1 MQVSDDDKQ
10 SQTDLTAYYAVYE
23 LHHGRI
29 EWLGEHIRRSNFE
42 ISPLVARKI
51 LDLIEQADEECSFE
65 LRLAR
70 RSDLPPAQKDAFA
83 KRVRNL
89 EMAVEVAKRGGFER
103 AQNKRACHDV
113 GKLPKYGLTGPVVSK
128 LVRPLREVALGI
140 VGEEAKERDFREG
153 KVDFLGCPK

>member
-1 MQVSDDDKQ
+1 MRDSHDDKETQ
-10 SQTDLTAYYAVYE
+10 DDLTAYYAVYE

-51 LDLIEQADEECSFE
+51 LDLIEHRDEECSFE

-70 RSDLPPAQKDAFA
+70 RSDLPPAQKNAFQR
-83 KRVRNL
+83 RVRNL

-103 AQNKRACHDV
+103 AQNKRVCHDV
-113 GKLPKYGLTGPVVSK
+113 GRLPEYGLTGPVVSR
-128 LVRPLREVALGI
+128 LVRPLREAALGI
-140 VGEEAKERDFREG
+140 VGEEAKEREYREG
-153 KVDFLGCPK
+153 KVDFLGRPI